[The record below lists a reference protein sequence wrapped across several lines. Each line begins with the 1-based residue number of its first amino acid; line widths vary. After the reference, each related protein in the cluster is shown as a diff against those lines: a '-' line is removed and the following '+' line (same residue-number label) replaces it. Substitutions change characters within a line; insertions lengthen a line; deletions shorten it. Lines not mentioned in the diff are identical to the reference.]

1 MEAISIVFIF
11 IGALAVTVQLM
22 KVIDWFEPTSPR
34 YAGRK
39 VHREAQ

>member
-22 KVIDWFEPTSPR
+22 KFSDWFEPTSSH
-34 YAGRK
+34 YASRK
-39 VHREAQ
+39 VHREAR